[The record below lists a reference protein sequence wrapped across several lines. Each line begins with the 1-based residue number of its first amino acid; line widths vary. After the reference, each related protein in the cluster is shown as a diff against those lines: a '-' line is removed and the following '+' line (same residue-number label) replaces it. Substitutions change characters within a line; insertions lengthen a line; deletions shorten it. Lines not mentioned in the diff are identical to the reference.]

1 MSRVS
6 TIRVRTIAIGS
17 VALAA
22 LAGMAVAADRYTLRV
37 PNGLAFS
44 DFRGYEDWQA
54 CFHRQD
60 G

>member
-37 PNGLAFS
+37 PNGLAFL
-44 DFRGYEDWQA
+44 
-54 CFHRQD
+54 
-60 G
+60 